1 MLVHWKTWFHY
12 NIKMSVCYFHMGSQ
26 SVILLKIFTCAFSGN
41 LKEYGSSTGRG
52 GICRTIPDFDRDY
65 MSYFQL
71 HDCLKEFGLKDGDSL
86 YYLKLGY
93 CPPNGL
99 VLIFDDNQCN
109 QLLADH
115 VALSSCSLYIVPDP
129 GRLVSTEPVPRNN
142 PTQSVVRTLVDAFSP
157 DEIGG
162 GEDDVGGGEEMAQL
176 SLDDDDSV
184 EDET

>member
-1 MLVHWKTWFHY
+1 
-12 NIKMSVCYFHMGSQ
+12 
-26 SVILLKIFTCAFSGN
+26 
-41 LKEYGSSTGRG
+41 
-52 GICRTIPDFDRDY
+52 